1 MAGAPM
7 LTVVDL
13 VIVAVVVLAAM
24 HGWRLGLSGFA
35 FGLAGLVAGGLVGLW
50 IAGWLIGT
58 HWSPP
63 VHLLL
68 GLGCVVVAAL
78 LGSAIGARLGGA
90 AGHLLNR
97 THLRLPDRAV
107 GAAVRGALAL
117 GVCWLLAAAVT
128 AIGAPTPV
136 VSAVQDSAVLRQ
148 VSDALPSPTE
158 LVADLSTQL
167 QLPADLAGLV
177 PNSGVG
183 TLPAAQVSAAS
194 AAAAPS
200 VVKIEGTG
208 CGSVKGSGFVTD
220 GGLVVTNAHVV
231 AGATALTV
239 TDRRG
244 THRAESL
251 IVDGAADIAVLRAD
265 SVQAPALSLTTEPV
279 ANGTPAVIL
288 GYPGDG
294 ALTAVP
300 AVVVQKLPV
309 LESRIGGTGL
319 VSREVYRLAAT
330 VRPGNSGGPLL
341 DTSGQVIGVV
351 NARSL
356 TNNDTGFALT
366 LDPLRADLAAATAG
380 QVSVDAA
387 TAACSPAR

>member
-1 MAGAPM
+1 M

-13 VIVAVVVLAAM
+13 IIVAVVVLAAM

-35 FGLAGLVAGGLVGLW
+35 FGLAGLVAGALVGLW
-50 IAGWLIGT
+50 AAGWLIGT
-58 HWSPP
+58 HWSPL

-68 GLGCVVVAAL
+68 ELGCVVVAAL

-90 AGHLLNR
+90 AGQVLNR
-97 THLRLPDRAV
+97 MHLRLPDRAA

-117 GVCWLLAAAVT
+117 GVCWLLAAAVAT
-128 AIGAPTPV
+128 IGAPAPV
-136 VSAVQDSAVLRQ
+136 ANAVQDSTILRE
-148 VSDALPSPTE
+148 VSAALPAPTE
-158 LVADLSTQL
+158 LVTDLSNQL
-167 QLPADLAGLV
+167 QLPVDLAGLV
-177 PNSGVG
+177 PNNGAG

-208 CGSVKGSGFVTD
+208 CGSVEGSGFVTGD
-220 GGLVVTNAHVV
+220 GLVVTNAHVV
-231 AGATALTV
+231 AGATSITV

-244 THRAESL
+244 THRAEQL
-251 IVDGAADIAVLRAD
+251 IVDGAADIAILRAD
-265 SVQAPALSLTTEPV
+265 GLRAPALSLTSEPV
-279 ANGTPAVIL
+279 ANGTPAVVL
-288 GYPGDG
+288 GYPGDE

-341 DTSGQVIGVV
+341 DTSGHVIGVV

-366 LDPLRADLAAATAG
+366 LAPLRADLAAATAG
-380 QVSVDAA
+380 RVSVDAA
-387 TAACSPAR
+387 AAACSQAPEPAR

>member
-58 HWSPP
+58 HWSPL

-68 GLGCVVVAAL
+68 ELGCVVVAAL

-90 AGHLLNR
+90 ARQLLNR

-208 CGSVKGSGFVTD
+208 CGSVEGSGFVTD

-300 AVVVQKLPV
+300 AVVAQKLPV

-319 VSREVYRLAAT
+319 VSREVYRLDAA

>member
-68 GLGCVVVAAL
+68 ELGCVVVAAL

-194 AAAAPS
+194 AAAPS

-208 CGSVKGSGFVTD
+208 CGSVEGSGFVTE

-231 AGATALTV
+231 AGATALTA

-265 SVQAPALSLTTEPV
+265 SVQAPGLSLTTEPV